1 MRDTGENMHCVA
13 DLCNHLLFCDSAM
26 CSGYL
31 REGDGS
37 TARRPAVRPS
47 TMATL
52 GCGRRDRTN
61 NLRLKMATGAQERAI
76 ILIGRWFLSV
86 AWCRRQIL
94 SVSYRMGIMKKR
106 STSASLIV
114 IEWNGQTVDGLIRHS
129 TAELEELA
137 RELGRLAARRDLA
150 AARASEAS
158 QRPGSDEKISKIPAK
173 VLN

>member
-1 MRDTGENMHCVA
+1 
-13 DLCNHLLFCDSAM
+13 
-26 CSGYL
+26 
-31 REGDGS
+31 
-37 TARRPAVRPS
+37 
-47 TMATL
+47 
-52 GCGRRDRTN
+52 
-61 NLRLKMATGAQERAI
+61 
-76 ILIGRWFLSV
+76 
-86 AWCRRQIL
+86 
-94 SVSYRMGIMKKR
+94 MKKR

-114 IEWNGQTVDGLIRHS
+114 IEWNGQTVDGLICHS